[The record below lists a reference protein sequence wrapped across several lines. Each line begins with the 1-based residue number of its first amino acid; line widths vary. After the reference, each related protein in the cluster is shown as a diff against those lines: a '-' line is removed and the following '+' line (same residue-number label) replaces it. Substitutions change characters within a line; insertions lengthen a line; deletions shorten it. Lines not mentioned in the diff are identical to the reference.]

1 MRLLNT
7 ALNADADAQ
16 IYIRNSIF
24 DNLMNFYTSP
34 LAENEAKR
42 LIIQVFSCYASF
54 CKGIILIFLFVF
66 SYLFPYKCS
75 LLDIYLLLFPP
86 PSTLKLCLDLLQNIY
101 SRVSSDD
108 CFQFVI

>member
-7 ALNADADAQ
+7 ALNADDDAQ

-66 SYLFPYKCS
+66 SYLFPSCE
-75 LLDIYLLLFPP
+75 LDIYVL
-86 PSTLKLCLDLLQNIY
+86 Y
-101 SRVSSDD
+101 
-108 CFQFVI
+108 